1 LQSKAPQL
9 VRSTTPKH
17 FFSSGY
23 ARKKLVQKITPWQ
36 QVLTN
41 FEEDK
46 TCTGARQMRDKR
58 RDKNGTRSKMI
69 SFSAHCLSK
78 KVLKCFL

>member
-23 ARKKLVQKITPWQ
+23 AHKKLVQKITPWQ
-36 QVLTN
+36 QAFAN

-46 TCTGARQMRDKR
+46 TGTGARQ
-58 RDKNGTRSKMI
+58 
-69 SFSAHCLSK
+69 
-78 KVLKCFL
+78 V